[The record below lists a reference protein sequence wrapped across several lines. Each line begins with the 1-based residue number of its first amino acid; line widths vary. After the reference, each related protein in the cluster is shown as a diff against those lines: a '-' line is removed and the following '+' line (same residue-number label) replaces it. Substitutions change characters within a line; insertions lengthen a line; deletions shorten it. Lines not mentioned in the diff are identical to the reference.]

1 MGSCHSVGPDQ
12 MMVISGGCCGASKKR
27 YLTGQCAFAWCLV
40 TEVQWLNLGIMTILP
55 SVRDCESAKGVR
67 VNVTAVAQVKVMM
80 DSKEYYET
88 ACEQFMGRRESDMK
102 KLILGTLEGHLRAI
116 IGTMTVEE
124 LFQDRESFAHNVRE
138 VASTDISKM
147 GIKIMSF
154 TVKELSDSDG
164 YLDALGQEQTAK
176 IKSKADIE
184 SAEAESEAF
193 VYEKGCEKISMDT
206 RYSVDKEIADYER
219 NFSTKQSQYAAVVN
233 TAQAASS
240 LAYDLQSQKQQQLI
254 VAEELNVELVE
265 KQMSIK
271 VEEQEIIRSEKEL
284 TATTRLPAD
293 ADAYQTT
300 VIAEGERIAKL
311 RQAEGEAQR
320 IRLIGEADA
329 SAIEAIG
336 KAEASEMFLKAS
348 AYKEYGKAAKIK
360 MVVDCLPK
368 IAAEVVAPLEKVDDI
383 VIVGGGDGAAQL
395 LATLP
400 VNKNR
405 KPSKTDQ
412 PAELPVATGM
422 IDAGL
427 RIAGGMKIIESMTS
441 GTSL

>member
-1 MGSCHSVGPDQ
+1 MG
-12 MMVISGGCCGASKKR
+12 
-27 YLTGQCAFAWCLV
+27 WCLV
-40 TEVQWLNLGIMTILP
+40 TEVQWLNLGIMTLLP
-55 SVRDCESAKGVR
+55 AVKDCESAKGVR
-67 VNVTAVAQVKVMM
+67 VNVTAVAQVKVMT
-80 DSKEYYET
+80 DSEEYVRT
-88 ACEQFMGRRESDMK
+88 ACEQFLGRSEWDMK

-116 IGTMTVEE
+116 IGTMTVEQ
-124 LFQDRESFAHNVRE
+124 LFQDRESFALNVRE

-164 YLDALGQEQTAK
+164 YLDALGQEQTAI
-176 IKSKADIE
+176 IKSKADNE
-184 SAEAESEAF
+184 N
-193 VYEKGCEKISMDT
+193 
-206 RYSVDKEIADYER
+206 ADYER
-219 NFSTKQSQYAAVVN
+219 NFSTQESQFATVVN

-240 LAYDLQSQKQQQLI
+240 LAYDLQSQRQQQLI
-254 VAEELNVELVE
+254 VAEELNVDLVE

-311 RQAEGEAQR
+311 REAEGEAQR

-400 VNKNR
+400 
-405 KPSKTDQ
+405 KTVK
-412 PAELPVATGM
+412 AVTGYD
-422 IDAGL
+422 IS
-427 RIAGGMKIIESMTS
+427 GMLGKIPGVTKAQ
-441 GTSL
+441 

>member
-1 MGSCHSVGPDQ
+1 
-12 MMVISGGCCGASKKR
+12 
-27 YLTGQCAFAWCLV
+27 
-40 TEVQWLNLGIMTILP
+40 MTLLP
-55 SVRDCESAKGVR
+55 GVKDCESAKGVR
-67 VNVTAVAQVKVMM
+67 VNVTAVAQVKVMT
-80 DSKEYYET
+80 DSEEYVRT
-88 ACEQFMGRRESDMK
+88 ACEQFLGRSEWDMK

-116 IGTMTVEE
+116 IGTMTVEQ
-124 LFQDRESFAHNVRE
+124 LFQDRESFALNVRE

-164 YLDALGQEQTAK
+164 YLDALGQEQIAI

-184 SAEAESEAF
+184 NAEAESEAF
-193 VYEKGCEKISMDT
+193 VQEKSCEKISMDT
-206 RYSVDKEIADYER
+206 RYKVEKEIADYKR
-219 NFSTKQSQYAAVVN
+219 NFSTQEAQFATVVN
-233 TAQAASS
+233 PAKAASS

-254 VAEELNVELVE
+254 VAEELNVDLVE

-311 RQAEGEAQR
+311 REAEGEAQR

-329 SAIEAIG
+329 SAIEAI
-336 KAEASEMFLKAS
+336 
-348 AYKEYGKAAKIK
+348 GKAAKIK

-395 LATLP
+395 LATFPKTVKAVTGYDISGVLGKIP
-400 VNKNR
+400 GVS
-405 KPSKTDQ
+405 KPQ
-412 PAELPVATGM
+412 
-422 IDAGL
+422 
-427 RIAGGMKIIESMTS
+427 
-441 GTSL
+441 